1 MSSEPLF
8 LLQAPSS
15 HRLVIRYD
23 SEIGHR
29 YVPDINARIPNE
41 LGGFYVRTN
50 ADGFRSDI
58 PFVQK
63 RGDSPRIVFL
73 GDSVTAGDGVSNHE
87 RFSDLVGKNL
97 GSEVYNYGL
106 SGSGT
111 DQQLLIYER
120 YAREV
125 EADLVVLCVYIENI
139 ERIKASHRE
148 TILGSSGDRVM
159 VPKPYFQ
166 LDGNGELDLH
176 HVPVPLERP
185 VASGDRGVTRGATS
199 GFPQRVLWR
208 VRQIEGLNRMRWLGT
223 RFGDLRNRALRLVD
237 YQPYPDYLDPDSQ
250 GWQLMQAIVERLVEA
265 ARPTPVLIVPLPS
278 EAFHRSVPLRPRFQ
292 ERFESLTDVDNGVH
306 VMDLSTPLA
315 NLPEEARNRL
325 DFDQDWH
332 PSPFGHEVMADHIAA
347 AIRDREL
354 LPAAPCGPSSVVV
367 RDQRGRAEPESAKPV
382 HILGISGFYHD
393 SAAALVTDGQIVA
406 AVQEERFSRIKNDR
420 SFPLRA
426 INYCLEEAGIQQDD
440 LSAVVYYDNAY
451 QTFERL
457 MHTQVSLGETGE
469 DTWLRVLPSWL
480 EYKLHVPEVIR
491 RNMHYDGIVLHNQH
505 HRSHAASAFLPS
517 PFDEAAI
524 LTVDGVGEWATASI
538 GIGHGKHVELLE
550 EQQFPNSLGLLY
562 SAFTQFTGFKVNE
575 GEYKLMGLA
584 PYGEPLFADL
594 IREHLVTIG
603 DDGSIDLDLDYFAF
617 LENPTMYNG
626 RFEALF
632 GGPGR
637 RPDEPIRKRD
647 MDIARSIQVVTEEAV
662 MQMAAH
668 ARAVT
673 GKDKLCM
680 AGGVA
685 LNCVANGRILREGPF
700 SEIWIQP
707 AAGDAGG
714 ALGAALDVW
723 CNHFD
728 GDRIMGADGGALQG
742 NSCWGPE
749 YSEVEV
755 AAFLDTYG
763 LPYEVLG
770 GDQRSTRLAQLLED
784 GMVLGHFSGR
794 MEYGPRALGARSIVG
809 DARDPETQTKLN
821 LKIKQRESFRPFAP
835 AVLSDMS
842 KEYFD
847 LDCESP
853 YMLIVAPVLD
863 ECRLPFESD
872 PDEPILDV
880 VKRPRS
886 SIPAVTH
893 VDYTARVQ
901 TVTREYHAE
910 LHGLIEEFRARTG
923 CGLVVNTSFNVNGE
937 PIVCTPEDAYRC
949 FMSTDMDALVLGNV
963 LLQKADQPV
972 KSHLPDRGT
981 KVSPAVGTSYSAELL
996 EAMKVV
1002 YSETYLPAARL
1013 LPAAVK
1019 QWDHGGDATMWRN
1032 HPSSADGAFEIPAAL
1047 LDDTGHPDEIAR
1059 AVLSQWQ
1066 PGPVTDA
1073 MESVVIELMTL
1084 RRDHLPFPEAGGEV
1098 AATVPGS
1105 AYVMY

>member
-1 MSSEPLF
+1 
-8 LLQAPSS
+8 
-15 HRLVIRYD
+15 VIRYD

-29 YVPDINARIPNE
+29 YVPEINARIPNE
-41 LGGFYVRTN
+41 LGGYYVRTN
-50 ADGFRSDI
+50 ADGFRSDV
-58 PFVQK
+58 PFVRE

-87 RFSDLVGKNL
+87 RFSDLVGQAF
-97 GSEVYNYGL
+97 GAEVYNYGL

-125 EADLVVLCVYIENI
+125 EADLIVLCVFIENI

-159 VPKPYFQ
+159 VPKPYFE
-166 LDGNGELDLH
+166 LDENGELDLH

-185 VASGDRGVTRGATS
+185 VASVERGAARGATS
-199 GFPQRVLWR
+199 SFPQRILWR
-208 VRQIEGLNRMRWLGT
+208 MRQNERLNRMRWLGP
-223 RFGDLRNRALRLVD
+223 RFGDVRNRVLRLVD
-237 YQPYPDYLDPDSQ
+237 YQPYPDYLDPGSQ
-250 GWQLMQAIVERLVEA
+250 GWQLMQAILERFVEVA
-265 ARPTPVLIVPLPS
+265 QPTPVLIVPLPS

-292 ERFESLTDVDNGVH
+292 ERFESLADPENGVH
-306 VMDLSTPLA
+306 VMDLTTPLA
-315 NLPEEARNRL
+315 DLAEEKRNRL

-332 PSPFGHEVMADHIAA
+332 PSPFGHTVMAEQIAA
-347 AIRDREL
+347 AIRDRQL
-354 LPAAPCGPSSVVV
+354 LPEPRRGHPPVVV
-367 RDQRGRAEPESAKPV
+367 REEDARAEPVSTRPVSARPVSAKPV

-393 SAAALVTDGQIVA
+393 SAAALITDGEIVA

-420 SFPLRA
+420 SFPLRSA
-426 INYCLEEAGIQQDD
+426 NYCLEEAGIQQDD

-451 QTFERL
+451 RTFERL
-457 MHTQVSLGETGE
+457 MHTQLALGESGE
-469 DTWLRVLPSWL
+469 DTWLRVLPPWL
-480 EYKLHVPEVIR
+480 EYKLRVPEVIR
-491 RNMHYDGIVLHNQH
+491 RNLHYDGIVLHDEH

-538 GIGHGKHVELLE
+538 GVGQGKQVELLA
-550 EQQFPNSLGLLY
+550 EQRFPNSLGLLY

-617 LENPTMYNG
+617 LERPTMYND
-626 RFEALF
+626 RFESLF

-637 RPDEPIRKRD
+637 GPNEPISKRE

-662 MQMAAH
+662 MRMAAH
-668 ARAVT
+668 AKEVT

-723 CNHFD
+723 CNRFN
-728 GDRIMGADGGALQG
+728 GDRVMGVDGGALQG

-749 YSEVEV
+749 YSEPEV
-755 AAFLDTYG
+755 TGFLETYG

-770 GDQRSTRLAQLLED
+770 REERSTRLAQLLED

-794 MEYGPRALGARSIVG
+794 LEYGPRALGSRSIVG

-835 AVLSDMS
+835 AVLADMS

-847 LDCESP
+847 LDAESP
-853 YMLIVAPVLD
+853 YMLIVAPVL
-863 ECRLPFESD
+863 EKCRLPFESD

-901 TVTREYHAE
+901 TVTREHHAD
-910 LHGLIEEFRARTG
+910 LYGLIEEFRARTG

-937 PIVCTPEDAYRC
+937 PIVSTPEDAYRC
-949 FMSTDMDALVLGNV
+949 FMSTDMDVLVLGNV
-963 LLQKADQPV
+963 LLLKANQPV
-972 KSHLPDRGT
+972 GPHLPDRD
-981 KVSPAVGTSYSAELL
+981 VNRPDSVGSAYSTELVDSLRQVYAE
-996 EAMKVV
+996 
-1002 YSETYLPAARL
+1002 TFLPAARL
-1013 LPAAVK
+1013 LPAAAK
-1019 QWDHGGDATMWRN
+1019 EWDRDTDATMWRD
-1032 HPSSADGAFEIPAAL
+1032 HSSSADGMFEIPAAL
-1047 LDDTGHPDEIAR
+1047 CDAPGHPNQTAR
-1059 AVLSQWQ
+1059 AILSQWQ
-1066 PGPVTDA
+1066 PGPVTEA
-1073 MESVVIELMTL
+1073 MESVLIELLTV
-1084 RRDHLPFPEAGGEV
+1084 RREHLPLPQAGDEV